1 MKNTLPNNIRIKEG
15 ISKEF
20 KKYFKENEN
29 TEFLKFCEVISY
41 SEFITLNVCI
51 IKEDRSKI
59 NNLLSYLS
67 QLEEEK

>member
-1 MKNTLPNNIRIKEG
+1 MLWSNFLEG
-15 ISKEF
+15 I
-20 KKYFKENEN
+20 
-29 TEFLKFCEVISY
+29 Y
-41 SEFITLNVCI
+41 SMNMYI